1 MGFNSTFK
9 GLILYPADASCNIL
23 VYVI

>member
-9 GLILYPADASCNIL
+9 GLIVVGSKHTDF
-23 VYVI
+23 